1 MKNPKLSNRY
11 AKALF
16 DFALER
22 KQLEDVY
29 QDLTLVLNVLKE
41 NDELQT
47 ILNSP
52 VIVPSK
58 KHTIFT
64 SIFKETLCETTFSF
78 LDVIIRK
85 KREPM
90 LSGICCE
97 FIKYYNEYHKIKVAT
112 LTCAEPLSDE
122 LTEKLKN
129 FLTSDSDYAIELRQV
144 VDKDIIGGFILKM
157 DDFYYDN
164 SIASKINKLRQEFA
178 HNIYQVN
185 F

>member
-1 MKNPKLSNRY
+1 MKNPKLANRY

-22 KQLEDVY
+22 KQLEDVHK
-29 QDLTLVLNVLKE
+29 DLTMVLDILKE
-41 NDELQT
+41 NTELLT

-58 KHTIFT
+58 KHAIFT
-64 SIFKETLCETTFSF
+64 NIFKESLCETSF
-78 LDVIIRK
+78 AFIDVILRK

-90 LSGICCE
+90 LSVICDE
-97 FIKYYNEYHKIKVAT
+97 FIKYYNEYHKIKIIT
-112 LTCAEPLSDE
+112 LTCAEPISDE
-122 LTEKLKN
+122 LVEKLKH
-129 FLTSDSDYAIELRQV
+129 FLAADSNYTLKIHQV
-144 VDKDIIGGFILKM
+144 VDKDIIGGFTLKM